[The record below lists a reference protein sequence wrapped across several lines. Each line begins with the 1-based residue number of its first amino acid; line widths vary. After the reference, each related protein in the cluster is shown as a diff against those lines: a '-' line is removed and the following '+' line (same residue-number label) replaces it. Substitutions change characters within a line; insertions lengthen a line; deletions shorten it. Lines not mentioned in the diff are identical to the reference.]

1 MCDDGDLALYVLLC
15 TKRNCRT
22 PLNLNLRL
30 ARYAGVAAIDSHKPT
45 VITDSCAR

>member
-30 ARYAGVAAIDSHKPT
+30 ARNRGLRPQSVYTEGF
-45 VITDSCAR
+45 RL